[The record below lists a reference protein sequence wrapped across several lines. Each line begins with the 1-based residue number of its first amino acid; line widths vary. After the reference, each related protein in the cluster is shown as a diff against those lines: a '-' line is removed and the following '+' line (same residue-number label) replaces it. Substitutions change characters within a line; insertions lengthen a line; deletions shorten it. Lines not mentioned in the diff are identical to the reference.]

1 MGRTLSASTSTPIAA
16 HAAIHRA
23 RSSGKAAPEL
33 KSAPAQPEHAGPSR
47 GCFIAQETAGEEPN
61 SPGECRSPPAEPS
74 PPIPINNPAPAQPE
88 IRSEQRLFCCA
99 GNRRRGAGL
108 LRRVPPITRQSPS
121 RHPINNPAP
130 AQPEIRT
137 EQGLWRLGYAEGAEV
152 PASVSRT
159 STRRVI
165 SRLQVKRVISHSPA
179 SRAAGSSA
187 SISVIPVT

>member
-1 MGRTLSASTSTPIAA
+1 MGRTLSTSTSTPIAA

-33 KSAPAQPEHAGPSR
+33 K
-47 GCFIAQETAGEEPN
+47 TA
-61 SPGECRSPPAEPS
+61 PPAGNPDGARAVLLRREPPERS
-74 PPIPINNPAPAQPE
+74 QTPPESAARPGRVPPPVPINTKAPAQPE
-88 IRSEQRLFCCA
+88 IRTERGLFCCA
-99 GNRRRGAGL
+99 GNRRRGSQTPPESAAQSG
-108 LRRVPPITRQSPS
+108 RVPPVT
-121 RHPINNPAP
+121 PINTTAP
-130 AQPEIRT
+130 ARPEIRSG
-137 EQGLWRLGYAEGAEV
+137 QGLWRLGYAVGAEV

-165 SRLQVKRVISHSPA
+165 SRLQVKRVISQSPA